1 MEGEGR
7 KRKGERHTHCSRRE
21 ARKKLENNGLH
32 DNNWNIQCLFRKDS
46 AGLNSA
52 DGCTDSYCTH
62 IYRSKT
68 HTHIHIHI
76 PSSPRSLPLTQCDA
90 LHLRHSF
97 PLGNTPLQA
106 VFLTLLSHFFIRS
119 QLVLLYPLL
128 FSKTSLRGINTIN
141 IKLLI

>member
-7 KRKGERHTHCSRRE
+7 KRKGERDTHCSRRE
-21 ARKKLENNGLH
+21 ARKKLEKNGLH

-68 HTHIHIHI
+68 HTHIHI

-128 FSKTSLRGINTIN
+128 FSKTSRRGINTIN